1 MTSAS
6 NSTAAARQVPP
17 LTADLADDLAKRAPI
32 DLHAREE
39 TAAFPPPLADP
50 ATCDESARYTTP
62 SPLASSSHIDLR
74 SQPPTL
80 PAALVRNLPVLR
92 ITQGT
97 WMSVPDLARFTRPW
111 ALPSALVNAL
121 PVLRSAW
128 IGSRGSPSS
137 PAPAPPAQAQEQA
150 ILPILNI
157 LPAPVMP
164 ATTSLLSNL
173 TRGWNMGLNLASCVT
188 SVCLARLSTHT
199 GTLAFA
205 QGSGQPADQIPAWPA
220 LDAPSVQVI
229 FASNLSSPLQHINH
243 SCNPNCRLTANLQN
257 NTFVL
262 DVIRD
267 VEAGSELTIDYSVSG
282 AYKLTFRCKCGNKSC
297 SDKLR
302 VRSPATTWS
311 DPDIR
316 SAQAAHQPLLRKPA
330 DPVADP
336 AQLLFQ
342 ARTCQNPGASDLRNK
357 VCAGTLPVH
366 LSACNPGEATL
377 PILSCLKAVVTQSVN
392 HSNETIKAQCV
403 TGDLMD
409 SWLLLWASELGCS
422 TNLQNG
428 WHAESPIWIAQ
439 TQLYSR
445 LVDSGYC
452 LHSVLRSLDITH
464 MTATDKSGAFIK
476 TTLLFPV
483 FVSPACA
490 EGIGHWYYIC
500 LKTNGE
506 VIEYGDSTHVNR
518 EYAAAQIGRLW
529 DDICTLTLG
538 YNFNAQRWQCKAVDR
553 GTQHGLWECGFYALH
568 GITSECAGVHAS
580 LTPTGIDSMKQLIAG
595 DLNAGRIVVQVG
607 LSPSS
612 SQPSSPAP
620 LTVESLPVALMFTE
634 LSRSPSPPAQLVSP
648 AREDSGSPPCDP
660 ESPERLALPS
670 TLVALVSP
678 VHEAPCSPRLDSA
691 PQDDQCSPP
700 YNPASPERSV
710 SPRSLWEASVSPR
723 LRALTSSPASPAPK
737 ARLTRVRPRLRRDE
751 RYRFR
756 HHSWARIR
764 KRTAL
769 HATVYRRKAAASKR
783 AHKVPKPEPPVD
795 CPTQE
800 HVLLDG
806 DEGLP
811 MQVLTLNLG
820 ISGIRGSLQELASLL
835 QQPHYRNIAVLHLQ
849 EARLKKLQIAK
860 LRQTVDKTLPK
871 YAMYVHCQS
880 LGDKPTTAVITLV
893 RKELTK
899 WISVLEVCSTR
910 AALSG

>member
-39 TAAFPPPLADP
+39 TAAFPPPLEDP

-80 PAALVRNLPVLR
+80 PAALVCNLPVLR

-188 SVCLARLSTHT
+188 LVCLARLSTHT

-316 SAQAAHQPLLRKPA
+316 SAQVAPQPLLRKPA

-377 PILSCLKAVVTQSVN
+377 PILSCLKAVVAQSVN

-439 TQLYSR
+439 TQLYS
-445 LVDSGYC
+445 
-452 LHSVLRSLDITH
+452 
-464 MTATDKSGAFIK
+464 
-476 TTLLFPV
+476 
-483 FVSPACA
+483 
-490 EGIGHWYYIC
+490 
-500 LKTNGE
+500 
-506 VIEYGDSTHVNR
+506 
-518 EYAAAQIGRLW
+518 
-529 DDICTLTLG
+529 
-538 YNFNAQRWQCKAVDR
+538 
-553 GTQHGLWECGFYALH
+553 
-568 GITSECAGVHAS
+568 
-580 LTPTGIDSMKQLIAG
+580 
-595 DLNAGRIVVQVG
+595 
-607 LSPSS
+607 
-612 SQPSSPAP
+612 
-620 LTVESLPVALMFTE
+620 
-634 LSRSPSPPAQLVSP
+634 
-648 AREDSGSPPCDP
+648 
-660 ESPERLALPS
+660 
-670 TLVALVSP
+670 
-678 VHEAPCSPRLDSA
+678 
-691 PQDDQCSPP
+691 
-700 YNPASPERSV
+700 
-710 SPRSLWEASVSPR
+710 
-723 LRALTSSPASPAPK
+723 
-737 ARLTRVRPRLRRDE
+737 
-751 RYRFR
+751 
-756 HHSWARIR
+756 
-764 KRTAL
+764 
-769 HATVYRRKAAASKR
+769 
-783 AHKVPKPEPPVD
+783 
-795 CPTQE
+795 
-800 HVLLDG
+800 
-806 DEGLP
+806 
-811 MQVLTLNLG
+811 
-820 ISGIRGSLQELASLL
+820 
-835 QQPHYRNIAVLHLQ
+835 
-849 EARLKKLQIAK
+849 
-860 LRQTVDKTLPK
+860 
-871 YAMYVHCQS
+871 
-880 LGDKPTTAVITLV
+880 
-893 RKELTK
+893 
-899 WISVLEVCSTR
+899 
-910 AALSG
+910 